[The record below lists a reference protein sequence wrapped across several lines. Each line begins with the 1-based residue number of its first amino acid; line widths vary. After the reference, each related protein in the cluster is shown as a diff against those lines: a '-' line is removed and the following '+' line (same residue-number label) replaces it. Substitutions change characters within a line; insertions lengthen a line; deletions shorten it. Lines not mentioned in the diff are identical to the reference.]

1 MDRTVEMSKK
11 RVLCIAE
18 CCCDLIFAGMPG
30 IPRLGE
36 EIYGSDFVIKPGGGA
51 NTPISLSLLGTPVS
65 MLTALGDDD
74 MGRQIGE
81 TLKKSG
87 VRLWG
92 RQHRPRTRTAVSA
105 VMSTDT
111 DRCFASYG
119 GTGGL
124 DWDILETAIAQ
135 TDIVQTYLGYC
146 RQQPIARLCEKYGKM
161 LCVDANYAD
170 VQDREAALA
179 VLPGIDYLKVNEQEA
194 VCLSGCEDAEAAL
207 SFLGSRTKCG
217 VIVTR
222 GSRGGI
228 AMDHR
233 ERYAFPAVNMGK
245 FRDACGAGDNFA
257 AGFLS
262 GISQGKTF
270 PQALEYGSRLAGLAV
285 TWYGG
290 NDQTLNCTKLDTMF

>member
-1 MDRTVEMSKK
+1 MSKK

-51 NTPISLSLLGTPVS
+51 NTPISLSLLGTPVF

-92 RQHRPRTRTAVSA
+92 RQHRPGTRTAVSA

-135 TDIVQTYLGYC
+135 ADIVQTYLGYC
-146 RQQPIARLCEKYGKM
+146 RQQPIARLCEKHGKM

-194 VCLSGCEDAEAAL
+194 ACLSGCEDAEAAL

-257 AGFLS
+257 AGFLY

-270 PQALEYGSRLAGLAV
+270 PQALESGSRLAGLAV

>member
-1 MDRTVEMSKK
+1 MSKK

-92 RQHRPRTRTAVSA
+92 RQHRPGTRTAVSA

-135 TDIVQTYLGYC
+135 ADIVQTYLGYC

-161 LCVDANYAD
+161 LCVDANYSD

-179 VLPGIDYLKVNEQEA
+179 ALPGIDYLKVNEQEA

-257 AGFLS
+257 AGFLY

-270 PQALEYGSRLAGLAV
+270 PQALKSGSRLAGLAV

>member
-1 MDRTVEMSKK
+1 MSKK
-11 RVLCIAE
+11 KVLCIAE

-36 EIYGSDFVIKPGGGA
+36 EIYGRDFVIKPGGGA

-65 MLTALGDDD
+65 LLTALGDDD
-74 MGRQIGE
+74 MGCQIGE

-87 VRLWG
+87 VQLWG
-92 RQHRPRTRTAVSA
+92 QQHRPGRRTAVSA

-135 TDIVQTYLGYC
+135 ADIVQTYLGYC
-146 RQQPIARLCEKYGKM
+146 RQQPIVRLCGKYGKM

-170 VQDREAALA
+170 VQDRKGALA
-179 VLPGIDYLKVNEQEA
+179 VLTGIDYLKVNEQEA
-194 VCLSGCEDAEAAL
+194 ACLSGCEDVEAAL
-207 SFLGSRTKCG
+207 AFLGARTKCG

-228 AMDHR
+228 AMDHGKP
-233 ERYAFPAVNMGK
+233 YTFSAVNMGE

-257 AGFLS
+257 AGFLY
-262 GISQGKTF
+262 GLSQGKAF
-270 PQALEYGSRLAGLAV
+270 PRALEYGSRLAGLAV

-290 NDQTLNCTKLDTMF
+290 NDQTLNCTKLNAMF